1 VSGARLRIL
10 GAGLGCLVFA
20 AAGATFWPGLTGDFL
35 NDWGDRDN
43 VVNNTG
49 VHGLGRPQLAWM

>member
-1 VSGARLRIL
+1 MSGARLRIL